1 VKRST
6 GVDHM
11 ALGPGIGGL
20 WLLDPTL
27 PLDGEVGALLL
38 ADRARP
44 SRRWLLGPSRPA
56 SRLAVA
62 VVRAFK
68 VLAPR
73 SCSHRLLDVLCLG
86 FLRRAVAPESTALL
100 LRHFQV
106 ETALVDFLA
115 ANLAP
120 GAATRVSLRPTT
132 IRELDGGVVLAHDD
146 HLYRCLA
153 ELGAAVGPGG
163 LVGDAHRLAAHVVDA
178 SMLHLLPVD
187 PDGAWPARRWLS
199 LDLETALCWMN
210 VAFCALTT
218 RAEYE
223 RAVHSLTLDAS
234 VLDVLVAVTGDARFA
249 ALRPPGSQLQ
259 VRTHRD
265 VPAELHH
272 HAVVDELALG
282 LLRSWCG
289 VRGQARHGT
298 IGPSEQALVAST

>member
-1 VKRST
+1 VRRVPR
-6 GVDHM
+6 GDHV
-11 ALGPGIGGL
+11 AVGPGIDGL
-20 WLLDPTL
+20 WLIDPTL
-27 PLDGEVGALLL
+27 PLDDDVRALLV
-38 ADRARP
+38 ADRTRP

-56 SRLAVA
+56 SRVALVA
-62 VVRAFK
+62 VRALK

-73 SCSHRLLDVLCLG
+73 TSSHRGLDVLCLG
-86 FLRRAVAPESTALL
+86 FLRRAVAPESAALL

-106 ETALVDFLA
+106 ETALLDFLA
-115 ANLAP
+115 TNVAP

-132 IRELDGGVVLAHDD
+132 IRALDGSVVLAHDD

-163 LVGDAHRLAAHVVDA
+163 LVGDAHRLDRHAVDA

-187 PDGAWPARRWLS
+187 PDGGWPARRWLS

-234 VLDVLVAVTGDARFA
+234 ILDALGAVTDDPRFA
-249 ALRPPGSQLQ
+249 ALRPSGSQLQ

-289 VRGQARHGT
+289 VNGPRGGRRAAAAG
-298 IGPSEQALVAST
+298 AVVATT